1 MSTKPTA
8 SREIGILV
16 IGFCVLLVFTAGCLM
31 PPDEIG
37 RDILVFKVDAEGTE
51 QWQTVIDTGGDDI
64 ARTITQTADGGYL
77 IGGEVWPWR
86 GGRSYGVFKLNS
98 NGTVDWNV
106 IGEGASASVVE
117 TAIGTIVAVS
127 GSSTESSRT
136 PLFDLTGNL
145 LKSEVQS
152 AEAGILESVAG
163 TTDGGVV
170 VVGTFGGDLPVLK
183 KDRNLTEEWRKI
195 YRPTTGRASEDII
208 VQTSDGGYLVGS
220 RISLPDRGGFDV
232 WILRLNATGDLLWD
246 TTLGTPP
253 LYHDVHF
260 MSEGPESKSTVIYSN
275 IMLGPLEEVVLDPG
289 GNVLEKRALNASVPI
304 IKTTGG
310 GYVYAPVTWYCEPRL
325 LIFSDWVGVPHVV
338 KLDPGGLQEWD
349 IELNVTF
356 AIGRAVSVIQTTD
369 GGYALLADRYNI
381 PTEPQ

>member
-1 MSTKPTA
+1 
-8 SREIGILV
+8 
-16 IGFCVLLVFTAGCLM
+16 M

-170 VVGTFGGDLPVLK
+170 VVGTFGGDLLVLK
-183 KDRNLTEEWRKI
+183 KDRNLTEEWRKT